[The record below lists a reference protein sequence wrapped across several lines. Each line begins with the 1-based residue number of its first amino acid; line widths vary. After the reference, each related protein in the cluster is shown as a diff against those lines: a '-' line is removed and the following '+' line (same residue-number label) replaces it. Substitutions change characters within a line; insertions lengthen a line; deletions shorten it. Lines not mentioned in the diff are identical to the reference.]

1 MMPRE
6 HKGASLLAARKD
18 YVALDIETTGY
29 DPRWDDIIEIGA
41 IRVRDGQPVD
51 RYEQL
56 VNPGRKLPA
65 IITEITGITD
75 DMLTGQ
81 PRLDEILPG
90 FLDWVGDGPILGR
103 NVNFDINFLYD
114 NAIELCGRPVSN
126 DFIDTLR
133 LARYLYPQERHN
145 RIRDLIVRFGIADTQ
160 SHRALADVEQTIACY
175 DYMIEHLE
183 ELRAALPEDE
193 GRRRGGSGPM
203 FRGEG
208 QLLQIAPAD
217 EVTPDPAFEN
227 QVFVFTG
234 ALKRMTR
241 ANAQQAVT
249 NLGGIN
255 GKSVTKDTNYLVTG
269 STDYNAALKGAKSSK
284 WLKAEKLQ
292 LAGQDI
298 TIISEDVFYDMLG
311 DSIAEAP
318 SASETKQPKPGK
330 GTMWDPSA
338 LPANTKPNGN
348 EIEPHL
354 NADVLHSYDHEEQ
367 LRKYGANTWVWI
379 TVENGVIPAGEDK
392 GKPTLNVFLDG
403 EHVGWLSAK
412 RAAEHSHKLPDGT
425 AVTKGFIKRRKNGL
439 NLLAYFP
446 WE

>member
-75 DMLTGQ
+75 DMLTGR

-90 FLDWVGDGPILGR
+90 FLDWVGDEPILGH

-145 RIRDLIVRFGIADTQ
+145 RIQDLIVRFGIADTQ

-183 ELRAALPEDE
+183 ELRAVLPEDE

-203 FRGEG
+203 FRGED

-217 EVTPDPAFEN
+217 EITPDPAFEN

-292 LAGQDI
+292 LSGQDI

-318 SASETKQPKPGK
+318 SKKDLEFSIGSTAWQEIPEGPIGEKLSYEVVIKNLPVKPGSSAQPKLTMRSEGGERIAEFTAQMKAYQTVKSLVGK
-330 GTMWDPSA
+330 KVHVELTRCQ
-338 LPANTKPNGN
+338 
-348 EIEPHL
+348 
-354 NADVLHSYDHEEQ
+354 Q
-367 LRKYGANTWVWI
+367 LIGERPYFHVKASDIRLAEST
-379 TVENGVIPAGEDK
+379 GV
-392 GKPTLNVFLDG
+392 
-403 EHVGWLSAK
+403 
-412 RAAEHSHKLPDGT
+412 
-425 AVTKGFIKRRKNGL
+425 
-439 NLLAYFP
+439 
-446 WE
+446 

>member
-90 FLDWVGDGPILGR
+90 FLDWVGDEPILGH

-145 RIRDLIVRFGIADTQ
+145 RIQDLIVRFGIADTQ
-160 SHRALADVEQTIACY
+160 SHRALADTEQTIACY
-175 DYMIEHLE
+175 DYMIGHLKDLE
-183 ELRAALPEDE
+183 IELPRHE
-193 GRRRGGSGPM
+193 GRTHVGTGPI
-203 FRGEG
+203 FRGTD

-217 EVTPDPAFEN
+217 EITPDPAFAD

-234 ALKRMTR
+234 TLKRMTR
-241 ANAQQAVT
+241 ANAQQAVA

-255 GKSVTKDTNYLVTG
+255 GKGVTKETNYLVTG
-269 STDYNAALKGAKSSK
+269 STDYCASLKGAKSSK

-292 LAGQDI
+292 LAGQNI
-298 TIISEDVFYDMLG
+298 AIISEDVFYDMLG
-311 DSIAEAP
+311 D
-318 SASETKQPKPGK
+318 
-330 GTMWDPSA
+330 
-338 LPANTKPNGN
+338 
-348 EIEPHL
+348 
-354 NADVLHSYDHEEQ
+354 
-367 LRKYGANTWVWI
+367 
-379 TVENGVIPAGEDK
+379 TVNR
-392 GKPTLNVFLDG
+392 PT
-403 EHVGWLSAK
+403 
-412 RAAEHSHKLPDGT
+412 T
-425 AVTKGFIKRRKNGL
+425 
-439 NLLAYFP
+439 
-446 WE
+446 